1 MAREIE
7 SFSVWAPKNLH
18 AESDIAWVQNYLH
31 EKGEISLH
39 GPVDLDRLIRA
50 GVQLEKSDSGRNS
63 LRQLKAAYRT
73 RKSRSAEERSSAG
86 DIKPAEQ
93 NLPSQNKNHKTL
105 IKLANEILKSEES
118 LKQKLKTLESQK
130 KELKERVSKSQK
142 ITQKA
147 LNKIEKIER
156 TLNTLRGKESHKSE
170 IEKVILN
177 NKETKELLV
186 DILNILDPRPIKS
199 RPLRKSDIT
208 RHANRKKLKTKTP
221 ETPETPETKNNNL
234 KRNPTIILE
243 LINKLN
249 KQIAE

>member
-118 LKQKLKTLESQK
+118 LKQKSKTLESQK
-130 KELKERVSKSQK
+130 KELKERVLKSQK

-170 IEKVILN
+170 IEKIILN
-177 NKETKELLV
+177 SEETKELLV

-208 RHANRKKLKTKTP
+208 RHANRQKLKTKIPEIPEIPEAKNKNPKTP
-221 ETPETPETKNNNL
+221 PTTVL
-234 KRNPTIILE
+234 K

>member
-118 LKQKLKTLESQK
+118 LKQKSKTLESQK

-243 LINKLN
+243 LINKPN

>member
-118 LKQKLKTLESQK
+118 LKQKSKTLESQK